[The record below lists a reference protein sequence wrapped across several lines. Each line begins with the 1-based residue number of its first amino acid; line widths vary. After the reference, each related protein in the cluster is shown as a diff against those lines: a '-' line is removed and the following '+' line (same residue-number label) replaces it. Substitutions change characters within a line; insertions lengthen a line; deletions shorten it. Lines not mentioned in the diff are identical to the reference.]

1 MMLYIRKWLYQKG
14 IIDYQTFKSVC
25 HSSLSCYHR
34 YFSWKSTNGK
44 SLLEGCSRI
53 LFISEFVE
61 KFKSN
66 RNKMNIFLTAID
78 ISRVHLNNFEVIR
91 INVRNNKYGIQKED
105 KVASLVDKTIGNKG
119 VLELIQAFNHCKF
132 QDDMRL
138 VVGETYNFN
147 KVIDYVKKYL
157 LKTRKNHNILLTGYI
172 FYLDISNYYIVSDI
186 AILLLRCNGT

>member
-1 MMLYIRKWLYQKG
+1 
-14 IIDYQTFKSVC
+14 
-25 HSSLSCYHR
+25 
-34 YFSWKSTNGK
+34 
-44 SLLEGCSRI
+44 
-53 LFISEFVE
+53 
-61 KFKSN
+61 
-66 RNKMNIFLTAID
+66 MNIFLNAID
-78 ISRVHLNNFEVIR
+78 ISRFHLNNFEVIR